1 MRSKLNSVFLAWQ
14 DPKERNWHTVG
25 RLTQEQDRF
34 IFDYTLGA
42 QNESFIP
49 FSGMEKLDVSYT
61 SDKLFPLFAN
71 RLLNQRRPEYKMLL
85 SWLGLSK
92 DERSPLQVLARTGGV
107 KSTDNLQIFPELDLI
122 EKDTFE
128 LDFFVHGVRYVSE
141 SARQRIKELK
151 EGDKLLLM
159 NDFQNE
165 TDKLAL
171 AIRTT
176 GAPEIIGYCPRFLAQ
191 GLSALTTDSQSELS
205 LSVAR
210 VNKEAPLYYQ
220 LMCKL
225 KARTNKTMN
234 LFNQRE
240 FQPIVGSIH

>member
-1 MRSKLNSVFLAWQ
+1 MRSEMNSVFLAWQ

-25 RLTQEQDRF
+25 KLSQAQELF

-42 QNESFIP
+42 RSESFIP
-49 FSGMEKLDVSYT
+49 FSGMEKLDVTYK

-71 RLLNQRRPEYKMLL
+71 RLLNPRRPEYKMLL
-85 SWLGLSK
+85 SWLGLSE

-107 KSTDNLQIFPELDLI
+107 KSTDNLQIFPELDLTGQNAI
-122 EKDTFE
+122 E

-141 SARQRIKELK
+141 SARKRIKELK

-165 TDKLAL
+165 ADNLAL

-176 GAPEIIGYCPRFLAQ
+176 GTPEIIGFCPRFLAH
-191 GLSALTTDSQSELS
+191 GLADLTADKHSELS
-205 LSVAR
+205 LTVAR
-210 VNKEAPLYYQ
+210 VNQEAPLYYQ

-225 KARTNKTMN
+225 TACSSQTRN
-234 LFNQRE
+234 LFNSQE
-240 FQPIVGSIH
+240 FQTISGSVH